1 MTMLFKV
8 SAVGIITLLF
18 NLLVKQYKQ
27 EYAFAVSLSGGAVII
42 YIICKEATTYISL
55 IKGYF
60 SDAALNYETISALI
74 KAVGIG
80 YITEFSAATARDFG
94 QTSLSAKIVF
104 AGKLTVVAMSLPF
117 IEKLISLAVSFVG

>member
-42 YIICKEATTYISL
+42 YIICKEAVTYISL

-117 IEKLISLAVSFVG
+117 IEKLISLAVSFIG

>member
-117 IEKLISLAVSFVG
+117 IEKLISLAVSFIG

>member
-8 SAVGIITLLF
+8 SAVGIITLLIY
-18 NLLVKQYKQ
+18 LLVKQYKQ

-42 YIICKEATTYISL
+42 YIICKEATAYISL

-94 QTSLSAKIVF
+94 QTSLSAKIVL

-117 IEKLISLAVSFVG
+117 IEKLISLAVSFIG